1 MAKRGFL
8 IIDPQRNMLEVDSA
22 IMSELLNHI
31 RNKEAYD
38 DPLYHVVKCTTK
50 KQLIDKI
57 SVYLK
62 GGDIEDEKNDGWI
75 H

>member
-8 IIDPQRNMLEVDSA
+8 IIDPQRNMLEVDTA

-31 RNKEAYD
+31 RSKDPYD
-38 DPLYHVVKCTTK
+38 DPLNHVVKCTTK

-57 SVYLK
+57 SIYLK
-62 GGDIEDEKNDGWI
+62 GGDIENDGSV
-75 H
+75 